1 MTVEILNFTEALRLT
16 DTGKRII
23 KAKQHEKIMIQI
35 KANNDS
41 PTH

>member
-23 KAKQHEKIMIQI
+23 NKNIERKAVRES
-35 KANNDS
+35 NDS
-41 PTH
+41 N

>member
-35 KANNDS
+35 KASNESNT
-41 PTH
+41 P